1 MKKLLTYLVILTLLL
16 MLTACAG
23 MQTTASKSPVLE
35 RIVMN
40 NELVVGTA
48 ASMPP
53 LNMTTKDGEIIGM
66 EIDLA
71 KAMANSMGV
80 KLRLEAMQFHEL
92 LPALEAGKID
102 MILSGMTI
110 TAQRNMK
117 VAFVGPYFKSGK
129 AVLTKLPTMAEAQT
143 PEDVNDPRKSIVTL
157 RGSTSEQF
165 VKNNLT
171 KVKLVTANSYDEAID
186 MVIND
191 KVDAMFADYTICVV
205 AIFRYP
211 KAAGLLTVVSPL
223 TYEPLGIALPDKDPL
238 FVNLVNN
245 YLTTMEDSGALE
257 ELTWEW
263 FENADWMK
271 RLP

>member
-1 MKKLLTYLVILTLLL
+1 MKKLLAYVLVFTSML

-23 MQTTASKSPVLE
+23 LHTTASTSPALD

-40 NELVVGTA
+40 GELVVGTA

-53 LNMTTKDGEIIGM
+53 LNMTAKDGEIIGL

-71 KAMANSMGV
+71 QAMANSMGV
-80 KLRLEAMQFHEL
+80 KLRLEVMQFHEL
-92 LPALEAGKID
+92 LPALETGKID

-110 TAQRNMK
+110 TPQRNMK
-117 VAFVGPYFKSGK
+117 VAFVGPYFRSGK

-186 MVIND
+186 MVING
-191 KVDAMFADYTICVV
+191 KADAMFADYTICVV
-205 AIFRYP
+205 TIFRYP
-211 KAAGLLTVVSPL
+211 KAGLLTVVSPL
-223 TYEPLGIALPDKDPL
+223 TYEPLGIALPDNDPL
-238 FVNLVNN
+238 FVNWVEN
-245 YLTTMEDSGALE
+245 YLDTLEDSGALE

-263 FENADWMK
+263 FQNSDWMK

>member
-1 MKKLLTYLVILTLLL
+1 MKKLLAYVLVLTSML

-23 MQTTASKSPVLE
+23 LHTTASTSPALD

-40 NELVVGTA
+40 GELVVGTA

-53 LNMTTKDGEIIGM
+53 LNMTAKDGEIIGL

-71 KAMANSMGV
+71 QAMANSMGV
-80 KLRLEAMQFHEL
+80 KLRLEVMQFHEL
-92 LPALEAGKID
+92 LPALETGKID

-110 TAQRNMK
+110 TPQRNMK
-117 VAFVGPYFKSGK
+117 VAFVGPYFRSGK

-186 MVIND
+186 MVING
-191 KVDAMFADYTICVV
+191 KADAMFADYTICVV
-205 AIFRYP
+205 TIFRYP
-211 KAAGLLTVVSPL
+211 KAGLLTVVSPL
-223 TYEPLGIALPDKDPL
+223 TYEPLGIALPDNDPL
-238 FVNLVNN
+238 FVNWVEN
-245 YLTTMEDSGALE
+245 YLDTLEDSGALE

-263 FENADWMK
+263 FQNSDWMK

>member
-1 MKKLLTYLVILTLLL
+1 
-16 MLTACAG
+16 
-23 MQTTASKSPVLE
+23 
-35 RIVMN
+35 MN
-40 NELVVGTA
+40 GELVVGTA

-71 KAMANSMGV
+71 KAMADSMGV

-110 TAQRNMK
+110 TPHRNMK

-129 AVLTKLPTMAEAQT
+129 AILTKLPTMAQAQT
-143 PEDVNDPRKSIVTL
+143 PEDINDPRKSIVTL

-165 VKNNLT
+165 VQENLH
-171 KVKLVTANSYDEAID
+171 KVRLVSANSYDEAVD
-186 MVIND
+186 MVING
-191 KVDAMFADYTICVV
+191 KVDALFADYTICVV
-205 AIFRYP
+205 TIFRYP
-211 KAAGLLTVVSPL
+211 EEALLTVVSPL
-223 TYEPLGIALPDKDPL
+223 TYEPLGIALPDNDPL
-238 FVNLVNN
+238 LVNWVDN
-245 YLTTMEDSGALE
+245 YLTTLEDSGALE
-257 ELTWEW
+257 ELTFEW
-263 FENADWMK
+263 FQDSGWLK